1 MSFLKLKPVPDWKKS
16 LAAQTIL
23 AAVCVSSLVL
33 MSANATPA
41 SAAELTRSVDV
52 AATPSAVWAAI
63 GPFCAIQDWLPP
75 VGTCTEDGKTP
86 PTRTLVTKDGK
97 ATFVEKEVSRNDA
110 QHSYAYS
117 FVSTPIP
124 VTNYVATIKVEPK
137 GDGTWP
143 VSWHGT
149 YKPLPGKT
157 KDANEALAGVY
168 EAGLASIKAKF
179 AK

>member
-1 MSFLKLKPVPDWKKS
+1 MSFMTLRRVPDWKKS
-16 LAAQTIL
+16 LVAQTLL
-23 AAVCVSSLVL
+23 ASVCVSSLVL
-33 MSANATPA
+33 MSANAAPA
-41 SAAELTRSVDV
+41 AAAELTRSVNV
-52 AATPSAVWAAI
+52 AAPPPAVWAAI
-63 GPFCAIQDWLPP
+63 GPFCAIEDWLPP

-97 ATFVEKEVSRNDA
+97 ATFVEKEVSRDDA
-110 QHSYAYS
+110 AYTYAYS

-124 VTNYVATIKVEPK
+124 VTNYVATIKVTAK
-137 GDGTWP
+137 GDGTST

-168 EAGLASIKAKF
+168 DVGLAWIKAKF